1 MMDGMDIRDD
11 RAAGRLGAWA
21 GEELLGRIDYFVL
34 EDAGPGGG
42 AGGGSALVAVHTVVE
57 PGHQG
62 EGVAGALAGALYE
75 LAATESRS
83 VVPLCPYVAAWS
95 VKHSDRAPQ
104 PDPALTDRAK
114 EQLSADPDLW

>member
-1 MMDGMDIRDD
+1 MDNGRDIRDD

-21 GEELLGRIDYFVL
+21 GDELLGRIDYFVL
-34 EDAGPGGG
+34 DDDGTG
-42 AGGGSALVAVHTVVE
+42 AGSALVAVHTVVE
-57 PGHQG
+57 PDHQG
-62 EGVAGALAGALYE
+62 EGVAGALAGALYD
-75 LAATESRS
+75 LAASESRS

-114 EQLSADPDLW
+114 ERLSADPDMW